1 MAGIVEFGC
10 VGVVLGWCWGDIE
23 ALLGDIVNFLAV
35 IFLLAA
41 AFRAA
46 LCAMAPSFLAV

>member
-1 MAGIVEFGC
+1 MWILGGIEKFWEVLRNFG
-10 VGVVLGWCWGDIE
+10 
-23 ALLGDIVNFLAV
+23 AV

-46 LCAMAPSFLAV
+46 LCAMVASFMAV

>member
-1 MAGIVEFGC
+1 MVLSGF
-10 VGVVLGWCWGDIE
+10 GVVLSEFWAG
-23 ALLGDIVNFLAV
+23 LRNFGAV